1 MIPRNPVSMTFE
13 SVNAG
18 LMNPSSMNE
27 SFKRCWLPDMAEKL
41 KYNTKVHVLR
51 CRIRLFH
58 FRPEK
63 STLSFPDN
71 PQYAGTLRIEIQSDK
86 NPENRLLSRIRAFM
100 NERHFL
106 LLSGVEDGN

>member
-1 MIPRNPVSMTFE
+1 MNFASVNAGLMNPSSMNFA

-27 SFKRCWLPDMAEKL
+27 SFKWCWLPDRTEEL

-63 STLSFPDN
+63 SVLSFPDN
-71 PQYAGTLRIEIQSDK
+71 PQYAGTLRIEKFSQIKILKIVYFHEYAYS
-86 NPENRLLSRIRAFM
+86 
-100 NERHFL
+100 
-106 LLSGVEDGN
+106 